1 MLQVTTFLFG
11 FWAHQQQRVKRNLVL
26 QLYRAVVITTF
37 SPLCVSTVE
46 NRLNHINKMSSASHT
61 DGEPNS
67 SASSLHKDL
76 SIHAAHISEVHN
88 VPMRVLTRP
97 IPSVLDEHK
106 VLSLMETIRV
116 RI

>member
-1 MLQVTTFLFG
+1 MTTFLFG
-11 FWAHQQQRVKRNLVL
+11 FWAHQPQRVKRNLVL

-37 SPLCVSTVE
+37 SPLCVSTAAE
-46 NRLNHINKMSSASHT
+46 NRLNHINKMSSASPT

-67 SASSLHKDL
+67 NTICLHKDL